1 MIGQVDKTYQ
11 GSSRVLQE
19 EEGQGSGAGPGR
31 CAGRGATPDH
41 QKVRGLWGWQITGV
55 PGIVNKKGIREKWKA
70 DFLNIDVRKTC

>member
-11 GSSRVLQE
+11 GSSRVLQK

-41 QKVRGLWGWQITGV
+41 QKVRGALGVADHRGSRYCNQKGHQGQMIT
-55 PGIVNKKGIREKWKA
+55 
-70 DFLNIDVRKTC
+70 LM